1 MPRQSECGVRN
12 AECGVYALGICRERP
27 PWRSVNCGPTSHRH
41 LQNATEGV
49 PYRAFLALAIVSVL
63 CASLRAD
70 DRAITVTGSGEAMAN
85 PDLLEIEL
93 HAAGEAELMAD
104 ATTKYEGAVRRITGA
119 LNKLEIAGLKIEP
132 RGIRIS
138 DRSADGDDE
147 GGVVVFGPGGGRQ
160 AATKSSTGISRSLRV
175 VVPKIDEFSEAEVI
189 ATIAKL
195 LDAAKDAGAAI
206 GPPRRSNYYMVSA
219 DGEQLEPAVV
229 TFVVADP
236 EAAREEAYRKAFTD
250 ATQRATRLA
259 MLAGAKVGAVLSA
272 EEADSE
278 HVVYYPGRGNRG
290 ETRLISGTLEKIP
303 VRVTLRVRFAL
314 EEKVATQ

>member
-1 MPRQSECGVRN
+1 
-12 AECGVYALGICRERP
+12 
-27 PWRSVNCGPTSHRH
+27 
-41 LQNATEGV
+41 
-49 PYRAFLALAIVSVL
+49 
-63 CASLRAD
+63 LRAD
-70 DRAITVTGSGEAMAN
+70 DRAITVAGSGEAPAK
-85 PDLLEIEL
+85 PDLMEIEL
-93 HAAGEAELMAD
+93 HAAGEAELTAD

-138 DRSADGDDE
+138 DRSADGDDD

-160 AATKSSTGISRSLRV
+160 AAAKTSTCVSRSLRV
-175 VVPKIDEFSEAEVI
+175 VVPKIDKLPETEVI

-195 LDAAKDAGAAI
+195 LDAAKDTGAAI
-206 GPPRRSNYYMVSA
+206 GPPRRNNQYYMVPTSG
-219 DGEQLEPAVV
+219 DDSLPGIV

-236 EAAREEAYRKAFTD
+236 EAAREEAYRKAFAD
-250 ATQRATRLA
+250 ARQRAARLA

-272 EEADSE
+272 EEANTE
-278 HVVYYPGRGNRG
+278 HMVYYSYSGGGTSRS
-290 ETRLISGTLEKIP
+290 ETRLVSSTLEDIP